1 MVDDNINL
9 SVCAPEVGMLQLE
22 LLSLV
27 RSLSSVTKYSKPYK
41 QKRKMYSGRSTE
53 KKRLFNASIVL
64 SCMHRSYFPG
74 CRLKRCLSRHI
85 SLSLSLVPSFCFSWY
100 SAEETWGRGKGQG
113 PGEEVVPQEHT
124 QLKLGLRLAFTV
136 KIVNLSS
143 PHRPLRKHML
153 YLSALG
159 SF

>member
-1 MVDDNINL
+1 MYAQELFSRMQAEEMLKQTYI
-9 SVCAPEVGMLQLE
+9 SVT
-22 LLSLV
+22 
-27 RSLSSVTKYSKPYK
+27 LSSS
-41 QKRKMYSGRSTE
+41 
-53 KKRLFNASIVL
+53 LFLFL
-64 SCMHRSYFPG
+64 S
-74 CRLKRCLSRHI
+74 
-85 SLSLSLVPSFCFSWY
+85 

-113 PGEEVVPQEHT
+113 PGEEVAPQEHT

-136 KIVNLSS
+136 KIVDLTS